1 MTNYTIRVFNQ
12 SGFNKAYTIFMA
24 PPRVNENGAP
34 VTVLT
39 NAWATF
45 HSVGDG
51 GFDSLVVDE
60 SVYAFWGQAPQGLGA
75 GVVVTGGGVQQV
87 SAEARD
93 QVAFAATPAPGFQG
107 VTAGKA
113 QAGCYAIVASPDFTA
128 VEGFVFGMAKLGTGP
143 VPMPVATFAAEP
155 NDVFNIAPVQKFYV
169 ADLWATPGEV
179 IDPTSLTAA
188 ATIDFTGLPQTTA
201 TAIQGPNGTFTVTYS

>member
-1 MTNYTIRVFNQ
+1 MTTYTIQVFNQ
-12 SGFNKAYTIFMA
+12 SDFNKSYTVFMA

-45 HSVGDG
+45 PSVVNG
-51 GFDSLVVDE
+51 GFESLMVDE
-60 SVYAFWGQAPQGLGA
+60 RVYAFWDQAPRGLEP
-75 GVVVTGGGVQQV
+75 GVVVTGGGVQPV
-87 SAEARD
+87 STEARD
-93 QVAFAATPAPGFQG
+93 KVAFAATPSPGFQG
-107 VTAGKA
+107 TTAGKA
-113 QAGCYAIVASPDFTA
+113 QAGCYAIAASPDFTA
-128 VEGFVFGMAKLGTGP
+128 VEGFAFGMAKLGTGP
-143 VPMPVATFAAEP
+143 VPAPVATFAAEP
-155 NDVFNIAPVQKFYV
+155 NDIFNIAPVQKFYV

-201 TAIQGPNGTFTVTYS
+201 TAIQGPNGAFTVTYS